1 MKQTV
6 KIFSNLKIVFLLLAI
21 VCATTASAQDSLNV
35 QDTHRKKVGVVLS
48 GGGAKGAAHVSA
60 LRLIEEAGIP
70 IDVITGTSIGSIVA
84 GLYANGYSCDQLD
97 SLFRTQDWQLLL
109 TNSSS
114 RMDKSFAQR
123 EWEDKYILNARI
135 SDRKNIIPG
144 GILSGDAVMNLLNR
158 LTADLP
164 DSIDFTT
171 QLNIPYGCV
180 AMDVVSGEEI
190 DFVSGNL
197 AKAIRAS
204 MSIPGVFEPVRTD
217 QYVLVDG
224 GVINNYPVDLA
235 KSLGADIIIG
245 VTFKQDPPTLESIK
259 NVGDVL
265 SALVTDLSDKKYV
278 PNVAQTDLQ
287 IDVDVH
293 GLGAASFTED
303 AIDSLFVYGEI
314 AAKAKLPQLIE
325 LRKSLGL
332 PDTTLS
338 SISRSLP
345 PYNQKKKSK
354 TPVRGGTLS
363 VSSRIDSEELAS
375 LLLGAKYQ
383 SGRRLFP
390 KVEME
395 IRLGKRS
402 YGKAA
407 FSISP
412 TTDWQIGGSYR
423 YSYYEMRL
431 YHNGMY
437 TTDLNYHEHLIHAG
451 VSKYWHDMKV
461 ELGANFQSRRYNDL
475 YISPEWVEPVP
486 RKKENLLI
494 YFADLQYDDQDSEV
508 YPEKGMKG
516 GARLEYLTD
525 DGAHYE
531 NGHGLMQ
538 LGIHYEHAIPLGKG
552 FTLLP
557 SVYGRSIPSDNQS
570 LGNRNMIG
578 GVGTMGH
585 YISQQLPFAG
595 VWRLQV
601 VGNHL
606 GIVGLTGRKRIGKN
620 HNIFAV
626 ANYAKDVNQLSRFL
640 KETNRVG
647 ASLGYGYKTLVGP
660 IEGQVSWSNTT
671 SAVSFF
677 LNIGFMF

>member
-123 EWEDKYILNARI
+123 EWEDKYILNARV

-158 LTADLP
+158 LTSDLP

-171 QLNIPYGCV
+171 QLKIPYGCV
-180 AMDVVSGEEI
+180 AMDVVSGQEI

-224 GVINNYPVDLA
+224 GAVNNYPVDLA

-245 VTFKQDPPTLESIK
+245 VTFKKNPRTVENVK
-259 NVGDVL
+259 NVADVL
-265 SALVTDLSDKKYV
+265 TALAADLSNKKFGG
-278 PNVAQTDLQ
+278 NVAQTDLQ

-293 GLGAASFTED
+293 GLGAASFTEE
-303 AIDSLFVYGEI
+303 AIDSLIVYGDV
-314 AAKAKLPQLIE
+314 AARAKLPELIE

-332 PDTTLS
+332 PDTTL
-338 SISRSLP
+338 RQAGRGLP
-345 PYNQKKKSK
+345 PSK
-354 TPVRGGTLS
+354 QNDSRKPVRGGTLS
-363 VSSRIDSEELAS
+363 VGARIDSEELAS
-375 LLLGAKYQ
+375 VMLGACYQ
-383 SGRRLFP
+383 SGRTLYP
-390 KVEME
+390 KVELNF
-395 IRLGKRS
+395 RLGKRS
-402 YGKAA
+402 YGRAA
-407 FSISP
+407 LSLSP
-412 TTDWQIGGSYR
+412 ATNWLIGGSYR

-431 YHNGMY
+431 YHNGEH
-437 TTDLNYHEHLIHAG
+437 TTDLNYLEHLFHLG
-451 VSKYWHDMKV
+451 VSRYWHDMKA
-461 ELGANFQSRRYNDL
+461 EIGAKFQSRRYDDL
-475 YISPEWVEPVP
+475 YSSFEWQMPITN
-486 RKKENLLI
+486 KIENLLI
-494 YFADLQYDDQDSEV
+494 YFADFKYDNQDSEV
-508 YPEKGMKG
+508 YPERGMKSG
-516 GARLEYLTD
+516 VRLEYLTD
-525 DGAHYE
+525 DGAHYGE
-531 NGHGLMQ
+531 NHGLMQ
-538 LGIHYEHAIPLGKG
+538 FGVHYEHAIPLGKG
-552 FTLLP
+552 FTLMP
-557 SVYGRSIPSDNQS
+557 SVYGRSIPSANTS
-570 LGNRNMIG
+570 LGNQNMIG
-578 GVGTMGH
+578 GIGTMGH

-595 VWRLQV
+595 IYRMQV

-626 ANYAKDVNQLSRFL
+626 ANYAKDANQLSRFL